1 MTLEQLEDIK
11 ERLNKSNRSITAM
24 INAKERKRNKTP
36 EDYRLLR
43 EYQGYK
49 NELNAYIPSIP
60 SFRGYYGRR
69 KQQGRGIF
77 YFNNPSDL
85 LKRLELLDGS
95 LRAGNNGVF
104 QEYILIIHK
113 LRDLGVISNTKLK
126 SLITKLLSSKTIK

>member
-1 MTLEQLEDIK
+1 
-11 ERLNKSNRSITAM
+11 M

-49 NELNAYIPSIP
+49 NELNAYIPN
-60 SFRGYYGRR
+60 FRGYYGRR

-113 LRDLGVISNTKLK
+113 LRDLGVISNTKLN